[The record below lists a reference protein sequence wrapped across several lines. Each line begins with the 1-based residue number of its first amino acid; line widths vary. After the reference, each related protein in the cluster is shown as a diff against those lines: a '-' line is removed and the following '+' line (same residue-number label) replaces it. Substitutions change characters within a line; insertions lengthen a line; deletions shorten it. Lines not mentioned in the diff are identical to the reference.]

1 MRASGYIGVATNNTA
16 EYLAVINALAA
27 ALKAGYRSV
36 HLFSDSELVVRQIR
50 GEYRVRKEHLRPLWS
65 QVAAL
70 CEKCECC
77 NVESVPR
84 EHRMIGMADR
94 MCNDL
99 LDLLADH

>member
-1 MRASGYIGVATNNTA
+1 MATNNTA

-50 GEYRVRKEHLRPLWS
+50 GEYRVKKEHLRPLWE
-65 QVAAL
+65 QVAIL
-70 CEKCECC
+70 RKKYDYCR
-77 NVESVPR
+77 VESVPR
-84 EHRMIGMADR
+84 DHRMIGMADR